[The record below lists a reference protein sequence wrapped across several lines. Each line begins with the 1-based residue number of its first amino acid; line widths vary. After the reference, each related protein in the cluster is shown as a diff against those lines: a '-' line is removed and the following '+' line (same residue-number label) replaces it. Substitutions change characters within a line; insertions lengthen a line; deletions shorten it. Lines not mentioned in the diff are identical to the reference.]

1 MTRTLTTSAIMY
13 FNPLPPHGGRR
24 RLRRFLQ
31 NVPYFNPLPPHGGR
45 LKDTSELP
53 DDLVFQSTPSTRRE
67 TNMSSAKQVI
77 MHISIHSLH
86 TEGDPDKNV
95 FICSHDVFQ
104 STPSTRRE
112 TQEEAD
118 RQGITLF
125 QSTPS
130 TRRETCFIAW
140 SGICKFYFNP
150 LPPHGGRLRSMI
162 IPSFQKS
169 ISIHSLHTEGDDKV
183 RGFVHKHK
191 AFQSTPST
199 RRETQGKRFCA

>member
-112 TQEEAD
+112 TTGCNGQYAME
-118 RQGITLF
+118 G
-125 QSTPS
+125 
-130 TRRETCFIAW
+130 
-140 SGICKFYFNP
+140 
-150 LPPHGGRLRSMI
+150 
-162 IPSFQKS
+162 
-169 ISIHSLHTEGDDKV
+169 ISIHSLHTEGDSHTGMLSVK
-183 RGFVHKHK
+183 
-191 AFQSTPST
+191 
-199 RRETQGKRFCA
+199 

>member
-1 MTRTLTTSAIMY
+1 MFRYRQL
-13 FNPLPPHGGRR
+13 L
-24 RLRRFLQ
+24 
-31 NVPYFNPLPPHGGR
+31 
-45 LKDTSELP
+45 
-53 DDLVFQSTPSTRRE
+53 FQSTPSTRRE
-67 TNMSSAKQVI
+67 TKSGTPLDQFIIFQSTPSTRRETFSTYPYCVI
-77 MHISIHSLH
+77 VEISIHSLH
-86 TEGDPDKNV
+86 TEGDNRT
-95 FICSHDVFQ
+95 FAMNSTNIQFQ